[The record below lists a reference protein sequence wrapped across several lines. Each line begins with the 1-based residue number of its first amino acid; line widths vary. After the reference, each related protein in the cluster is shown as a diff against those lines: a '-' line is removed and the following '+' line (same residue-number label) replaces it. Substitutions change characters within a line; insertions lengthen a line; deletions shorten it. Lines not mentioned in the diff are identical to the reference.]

1 MEDIYNMLGR
11 IPKSDALK
19 LLRKISPDLLA
30 SERLAYFLFNKDK
43 EHFIETLL
51 SGKYNLQDIKG
62 DCDVY
67 GFEQKRVKI
76 LDQMSGKKVD
86 WEIVHLES
94 ESIINK
100 FEGNEFYS
108 EYYNLYKQVRKT
120 DIFSEKISKRY
131 LYLVTKNNL
140 FVYFI
145 LMEEYT
151 SFERENL
158 DKVIGKI
165 KRDPYYRAVYDKVYY
180 ILEKMQKNVLMLLM
194 LQIFLK

>member
-1 MEDIYNMLGR
+1 M
-11 IPKSDALK
+11 
-19 LLRKISPDLLA
+19 
-30 SERLAYFLFNKDK
+30 
-43 EHFIETLL
+43 
-51 SGKYNLQDIKG
+51 QDIKG

-120 DIFSEKISKRY
+120 DIFS
-131 LYLVTKNNL
+131 
-140 FVYFI
+140 
-145 LMEEYT
+145 
-151 SFERENL
+151 
-158 DKVIGKI
+158 
-165 KRDPYYRAVYDKVYY
+165 
-180 ILEKMQKNVLMLLM
+180 
-194 LQIFLK
+194 